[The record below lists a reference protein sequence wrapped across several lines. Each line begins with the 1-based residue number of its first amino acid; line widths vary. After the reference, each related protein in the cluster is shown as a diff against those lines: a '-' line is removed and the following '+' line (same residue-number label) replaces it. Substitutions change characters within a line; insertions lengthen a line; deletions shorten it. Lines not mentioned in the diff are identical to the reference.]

1 MPRTSNWLKFKNESG
16 LALWLRVG
24 AVVLAI
30 LNVAAIY
37 LYIAPP
43 GGSRHDL
50 VNQETEIRNS
60 LRAHHVGAQRLKTIS
75 AKVELGGEQTQRFA
89 AQYFLPRRTAFA
101 TIYGEMLR
109 LSSAAGIH
117 ERDRNYSEEPIPGT
131 DDLTLLTI
139 NGTYQGTYADLMNFL
154 SQVDHSDQLLILDTL
169 TATPQ
174 QQGADLLNVTM
185 RFLAVIKEDGT
196 AAGGA
201 GADGSATAGGQ
212 Q

>member
-1 MPRTSNWLKFKNESG
+1 MPRTFNRLKFKNESG
-16 LALWLRVG
+16 PALWLRVG
-24 AVVLAI
+24 AVVLAV
-30 LNVAAIY
+30 LNAAAVY
-37 LYIAPP
+37 LYVAPP
-43 GGSRHDL
+43 GGSRSDL
-50 VNQETEIRNS
+50 VNQEMEIRSS
-60 LRAHHVGAQRLKTIS
+60 LRAHHVSAEHLKTVS

-89 AQYFLPRRTAFA
+89 TQYFLPRRTAFA

-109 LSSAAGIH
+109 LSGAAGIH

-139 NGTYQGTYADLMNFL
+139 NGSYQGTYADLMKFL
-154 SQVDHSDQLLILDTL
+154 NQVDHSDQLLILDTL

-196 AAGGA
+196 AAGGTA
-201 GADGSATAGGQ
+201 ASGTAGGQ